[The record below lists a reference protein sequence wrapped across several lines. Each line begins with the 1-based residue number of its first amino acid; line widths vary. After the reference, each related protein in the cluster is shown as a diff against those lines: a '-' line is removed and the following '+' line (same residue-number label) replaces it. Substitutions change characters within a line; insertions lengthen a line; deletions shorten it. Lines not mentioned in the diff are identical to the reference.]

1 MKIVV
6 LIARL
11 LLGLIFVFFGLNGF
25 LQFLPNPGLPPG
37 NAGQFLGALFA
48 SHYVYLV
55 SGVQLIGGLLLLSNR
70 YVVLALTL
78 LGPVIVNILA
88 YHILLFHP
96 IWQLAAVVTILWCF
110 LVWRY
115 RQYFS
120 SLFVQ
125 RAQ

>member
-1 MKIVV
+1 MKIAVV
-6 LIARL
+6 IARL

-37 NAGQFLGALFA
+37 NAGQFVGALFA

-55 SGVQLIGGLLLLSNR
+55 SGVQVISGLLLLSNR
-70 YVVLALTL
+70 YVVLGLTF
-78 LGPVIVNILA
+78 LGPMIVNILA
-88 YHILLFHP
+88 FHLLLLHQG
-96 IWQLAAVVTILWCF
+96 WQVAAVVAILWCF
-110 LVWRY
+110 LAWRY

-120 SLFVQ
+120 SLFIQ